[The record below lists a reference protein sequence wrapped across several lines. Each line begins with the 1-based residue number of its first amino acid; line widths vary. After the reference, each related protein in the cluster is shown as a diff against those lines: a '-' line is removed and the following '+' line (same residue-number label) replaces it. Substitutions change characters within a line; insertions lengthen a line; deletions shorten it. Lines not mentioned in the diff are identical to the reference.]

1 MNKIVASI
9 SLGTAVCI
17 TASAFAQDSHLSL
30 TRQSVA
36 SMHEIAAALDKVTD
50 EPGAAAAVETVKKVH
65 KKLLDIGKRQLELPG
80 ATLQEQAQVSAQM
93 TEAQKIS
100 GELIKS
106 LSRLK
111 KEGLLTPD
119 LQKALADLQS
129 VQKELAQASR
139 DKAEQAEPFPEDAE
153 GNTHETLLT
162 KTVEEVKKLNGS
174 LARVRDEETGKAA
187 VEQIGRYRAAMLD
200 VARKQAALPPLTRN
214 QQAKLMGVQQ
224 QLVEM
229 MQPIVKHVTAIM
241 LSPDASRNLKEALNS
256 LSELPKEVQKSVKRR
271 LSELFKDAS
280 FWAGQKIII
289 VLNCLS

>member
-9 SLGTAVCI
+9 SLGAAVCI

-111 KEGLLTPD
+111 KEGLLTPN

-139 DKAEQAEPFPEDAE
+139 DKVEQAEPFPEDAE

-162 KTVEEVKKLNGS
+162 RTVEEVKS
-174 LARVRDEETGKAA
+174 LTTLWPG
-187 VEQIGRYRAAMLD
+187 
-200 VARKQAALPPLTRN
+200 
-214 QQAKLMGVQQ
+214 
-224 QLVEM
+224 
-229 MQPIVKHVTAIM
+229 
-241 LSPDASRNLKEALNS
+241 
-256 LSELPKEVQKSVKRR
+256 
-271 LSELFKDAS
+271 
-280 FWAGQKIII
+280 
-289 VLNCLS
+289 

>member
-139 DKAEQAEPFPEDAE
+139 DKVEQAEPFPEDAE

-162 KTVEEVKKLNGS
+162 RTVEEVKKLNDS

-256 LSELPKEVQKSVKRR
+256 LSELPKEVQKIREEAAK
-271 LSELFKDAS
+271 
-280 FWAGQKIII
+280 
-289 VLNCLS
+289 

>member
-111 KEGLLTPD
+111 KEGLFRR
-119 LQKALADLQS
+119 S
-129 VQKELAQASR
+129 W
-139 DKAEQAEPFPEDAE
+139 
-153 GNTHETLLT
+153 
-162 KTVEEVKKLNGS
+162 
-174 LARVRDEETGKAA
+174 
-187 VEQIGRYRAAMLD
+187 
-200 VARKQAALPPLTRN
+200 
-214 QQAKLMGVQQ
+214 
-224 QLVEM
+224 
-229 MQPIVKHVTAIM
+229 
-241 LSPDASRNLKEALNS
+241 
-256 LSELPKEVQKSVKRR
+256 RR
-271 LSELFKDAS
+271 LP
-280 FWAGQKIII
+280 GIR
-289 VLNCLS
+289 LSRRSRSRRMRRATRMKPC

>member
-139 DKAEQAEPFPEDAE
+139 DKAEQAE

-162 KTVEEVKKLNGS
+162 KTVEEVKKLNDS

-241 LSPDASRNLKEALNS
+241 LSQDASRNLKEALNS
-256 LSELPKEVQKSVKRR
+256 LSELPKEVQKIREEAAK
-271 LSELFKDAS
+271 
-280 FWAGQKIII
+280 
-289 VLNCLS
+289 

>member
-139 DKAEQAEPFPEDAE
+139 DKAEPFPEDAE

-214 QQAKLMGVQQ
+214 QQGKLMGVQH
-224 QLVEM
+224 QLV
-229 MQPIVKHVTAIM
+229 K
-241 LSPDASRNLKEALNS
+241 
-256 LSELPKEVQKSVKRR
+256 
-271 LSELFKDAS
+271 
-280 FWAGQKIII
+280 
-289 VLNCLS
+289 

>member
-139 DKAEQAEPFPEDAE
+139 DKAEQAEPFQEDAE

-162 KTVEEVKKLNGS
+162 KTVEEVKKLNDS

-200 VARKQAALPPLTRN
+200 PGTSPP
-214 QQAKLMGVQQ
+214 APSHP
-224 QLVEM
+224 
-229 MQPIVKHVTAIM
+229 QP
-241 LSPDASRNLKEALNS
+241 
-256 LSELPKEVQKSVKRR
+256 
-271 LSELFKDAS
+271 
-280 FWAGQKIII
+280 AGQADGSAAAACG
-289 VLNCLS
+289 NDAAHCQACNGHHAFSGCFQEPEGSSEFPFRTA

>member
-1 MNKIVASI
+1 MNKTAAFIG
-9 SLGTAVCI
+9 LGAAVCI
-17 TASAFAQDSHLSL
+17 TAPSFAQDSHLSL

-36 SMHEIAAALDKVTD
+36 SMHEITAALDKVTD
-50 EPGAAAAVETVKKVH
+50 EPGAAAAVETVKKVR
-65 KKLLDIGKRQLELPG
+65 KKLLDLGKRQLELPG

-93 TEAQKIS
+93 TEVQKIS
-100 GELIKS
+100 DELVKS
-106 LSRLK
+106 LARLK

-119 LQKALADLQS
+119 LQKALADLRS
-129 VQKELAQASR
+129 VQTELAQASR

-162 KTVEEVKKLNGS
+162 RTVEEVKKLNDS

-256 LSELPKEVQKSVKRR
+256 LSELPKEVQKIREEAAK
-271 LSELFKDAS
+271 
-280 FWAGQKIII
+280 
-289 VLNCLS
+289 

>member
-50 EPGAAAAVETVKKVH
+50 EPGAAVETVKKVH

-129 VQKELAQASR
+129 VQKKLAQASR
-139 DKAEQAEPFPEDAE
+139 DKAEQAEPFQEDAE

-162 KTVEEVKKLNGS
+162 KTVEEVKKLNDS

-224 QLVEM
+224 LVEM

-256 LSELPKEVQKSVKRR
+256 LSELPKEVQKIREEAAK
-271 LSELFKDAS
+271 
-280 FWAGQKIII
+280 
-289 VLNCLS
+289 

>member
-214 QQAKLMGVQQ
+214 QQAKLM
-224 QLVEM
+224 EM

-256 LSELPKEVQKSVKRR
+256 LSELPKEVQKIREEAAK
-271 LSELFKDAS
+271 
-280 FWAGQKIII
+280 
-289 VLNCLS
+289 